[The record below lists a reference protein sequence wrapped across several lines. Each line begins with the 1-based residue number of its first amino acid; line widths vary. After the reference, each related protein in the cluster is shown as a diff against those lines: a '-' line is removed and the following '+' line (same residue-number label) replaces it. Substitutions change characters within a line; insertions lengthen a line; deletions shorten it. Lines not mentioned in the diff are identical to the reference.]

1 MVQCAPRA
9 SNGPDH
15 LGLCAL
21 QYVIGLTC
29 WRITTGCDLF
39 SADCLAEKRL
49 LTEGEEMA
57 AGSLALL
64 AIGETVTLL
73 TLPLHLVGVSI
84 DMEAECQQNDSLAD
98 G

>member
-1 MVQCAPRA
+1 
-9 SNGPDH
+9 
-15 LGLCAL
+15 
-21 QYVIGLTC
+21 
-29 WRITTGCDLF
+29 
-39 SADCLAEKRL
+39 
-49 LTEGEEMA
+49 MA